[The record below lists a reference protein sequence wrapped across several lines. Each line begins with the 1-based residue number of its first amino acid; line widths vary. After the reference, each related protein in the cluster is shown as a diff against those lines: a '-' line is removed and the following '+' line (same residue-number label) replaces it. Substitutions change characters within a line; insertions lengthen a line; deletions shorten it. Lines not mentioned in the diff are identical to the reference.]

1 LSKREAFERTVRSL
15 TIEDASG
22 GITTRILD
30 DGDSLVVGRG
40 TDCDI
45 VISDPTISLLHSRIR
60 LIDGFLMVTTFTP
73 NERLVVNGVPSSE
86 ATIPEGPEAILRIGD
101 KSLKLRLSIAPE
113 LADED
118 SALFNPS
125 SPSSRSAPNAPGW
138 SGSQTTTSPSVHSYR
153 LDSHPTQRI
162 DSITRLGVFPGKAPI
177 DAFFD
182 PERRLFS
189 LSWPSSST
197 AQQLTRLSFS
207 LLHKL
212 SRGAKDHDL
221 LATFRGVGKN
231 WDFSFRINAGAFRS
245 IATIA
250 NVPFPSVSDDKVG
263 DWLSMAVEL
272 PFGRIFASLTDEFS
286 DAMCRISS
294 PLENIDSVVRFRELL
309 AWIPSDA
316 SERFLSWV
324 DGLVTSIKRSLPR

>member
-1 LSKREAFERTVRSL
+1 LSKGEAFQRTVRSL
-15 TIEDASG
+15 TIEDGAG

-30 DGDSLVVGRG
+30 DGDSLVLGRG

-45 VISDPTISLLHSRIR
+45 VISDPTIALLHSRIR
-60 LIDGFLMVTTFTP
+60 LIDGFLMVTTFTA
-73 NERLVVNGVPSSE
+73 NEKLVVNGVPSSE
-86 ATIPEGPEAILRIGD
+86 ATIPEGPEATLRIGD
-101 KSLKLRLSIAPE
+101 KSLKLRLSVAPDTGE
-113 LADED
+113 ED
-118 SALFNPS
+118 SGHLHPS
-125 SPSSRSAPNAPGW
+125 AI
-138 SGSQTTTSPSVHSYR
+138 SPSVHSYR

-197 AQQLTRLSFS
+197 AQQLTRISFS

-212 SRGAKDHDL
+212 SRGAKDHDI

-250 NVPFPSVSDDKVG
+250 NVPFPSVSDTNAG
-263 DWLSMAVEL
+263 DWLSMAIEL
-272 PFGRIFASLTDEFS
+272 PFGRIFARLTDEFS

-309 AWIPSDA
+309 AWIPSEA
-316 SERFLSWV
+316 PERFLSWV
-324 DGLVTSIKRSLPR
+324 DGLVASIKRSLPR